1 MLEVTPKRTPARVLR
16 RMQPKAAGQIRQAI
30 VAIAADPAGHGLD
43 VRPLTNRPGQRLR
56 IGGWRVIFEIDDG
69 ILDVLAIEPRGD
81 VYKPRKRR

>member
-1 MLEVTPKRTPARVLR
+1 MLEFTFKRTPARVLR
-16 RMQPKAAGQIRQAI
+16 RMQPKVAGQIRRAI
-30 VAIAADPAGHGLD
+30 IAIAADPAGHSLN